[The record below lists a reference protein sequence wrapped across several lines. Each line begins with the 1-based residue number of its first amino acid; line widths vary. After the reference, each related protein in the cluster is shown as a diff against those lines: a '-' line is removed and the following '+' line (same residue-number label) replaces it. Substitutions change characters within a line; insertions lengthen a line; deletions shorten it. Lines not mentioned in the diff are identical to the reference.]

1 MTQALPGSSIL
12 ESLCFCGCAPAA
24 QGTLALEPDLE
35 VEMADH
41 LRTQRIT
48 PKHDTRTLVAG
59 LQATIVPV
67 AVGLVSFVVT
77 ELMHYLLV
85 PDLGRLWERLL
96 AEGLSAVVVALLT
109 AGLIHQA
116 NKRREA
122 ALLRMQV
129 IAEMNHHIRNA
140 LAAISLSTD
149 TIQNQQSIRVISQSV
164 DRITWA
170 LQEVLPRSQPLQ
182 EEDRDRLFYFELTGE
197 KRPTTHNVN
206 ENRRC

>member
-1 MTQALPGSSIL
+1 
-12 ESLCFCGCAPAA
+12 
-24 QGTLALEPDLE
+24 
-35 VEMADH
+35 MADR
-41 LRTQRIT
+41 LSTQKSAAKYD
-48 PKHDTRTLVAG
+48 PDSLVASLG
-59 LQATIVPV
+59 SKLVPV
-67 AVGLVSFVVT
+67 AVGLISFLVT
-77 ELMHYLLV
+77 ELMHYMLV

-149 TIQNQQSIRVISQSV
+149 AIQNQQSIRVICESV
-164 DRITWA
+164 DQIAWA
-170 LQEVLPRSQPLQ
+170 LREVLPRSYPLR
-182 EEDRDRLFYFELTGE
+182 EEDQDRMFYFHTSRRKGRQQMMQMCFDDDEPREETNE
-197 KRPTTHNVN
+197 TRTH
-206 ENRRC
+206 RY

>member
-1 MTQALPGSSIL
+1 MAHPLPTRRL
-12 ESLCFCGCAPAA
+12 
-24 QGTLALEPDLE
+24 
-35 VEMADH
+35 
-41 LRTQRIT
+41 T
-48 PKHDTRTLVAG
+48 PKRDLGILVPG
-59 LQATIVPV
+59 LRSKLVPL

-116 NKRREA
+116 NQRREA

-129 IAEMNHHIRNA
+129 IADMNHHIRNA
-140 LAAISLSTD
+140 LAVISLSTD
-149 TIQNQQSIRVISQSV
+149 TMQNQQSIHVISKSV

-170 LQEVLPRSQPLQ
+170 LREVLPRRQPLR
-182 EEDRDRLFYFELTGE
+182 EEDRDRLFYFEMSSET
-197 KRPTTHNVN
+197 PSTTNGADQSR
-206 ENRRC
+206 EETKWIRQA